1 MYELAE
7 TGEMC
12 QLTDTLYAHICS
24 YLFRYKP
31 GSYSNEMLVCRS
43 AVSSFL
49 IHGNMVVTHSV

>member
-24 YLFRYKP
+24 GTNLGVTPMACQFAEVQFTVF
-31 GSYSNEMLVCRS
+31 SYMG
-43 AVSSFL
+43 
-49 IHGNMVVTHSV
+49 I

>member
-12 QLTDTLYAHICS
+12 QLTDTLCAHICS

-31 GSYSNEMLVCRS
+31 GSYSNDMSVCRS
-43 AVSSFL
+43 AVHSFSYMG
-49 IHGNMVVTHSV
+49 I